1 MPDSSPVPT
10 ALIPI
15 LDGLPGPWGLL
26 AVLLYLSFVLH
37 LLLVNAV
44 VGVSAITLADRLRSG
59 PSPFLRADLRDQ
71 SILLPK
77 GVALVVNFAI
87 PPFLFLQGIY
97 GQFIYASSVLAAL
110 WWLPLMAVVMLAYYG
125 LYINMY
131 QAGISERARSVALA
145 LSLVLL
151 LWSAFLLVN
160 NSTLMQSPERWTAYG
175 QNANGLLLN
184 LGDPQLLPRYLHV
197 LLSCLAVGGLC
208 LALPA
213 QYRSRRLSEEAP
225 ASERR
230 YLREREA
237 AGLSCFF
244 YATLAQLPVGG
255 WFFLSLPPAQRK
267 LFMAGD
273 QTATL
278 LFFASLF
285 LIGFALLAARRGR
298 SLAAALSALITIFF
312 MAGMRSILRASLLE
326 PYYQPSMR
334 PVESGPLILFLAALA
349 VSVLIIVRLVAV
361 YRRQAMLPMLEDA
374 ESAQPA
380 TEPDRCGAP
389 AEEPPLPVRTG
400 TPDRARAHDAML
412 VNEIAMGRMDNDEQ
426 AEADPEPDAR
436 PFGGKRP

>member
-1 MPDSSPVPT
+1 MPDSSFDPT

-97 GQFIYASSVLAAL
+97 GQFIYSSSVLTAL
-110 WWLPLMAVVMLAYYG
+110 WWLPLMAVAMMAYYG

-151 LWSAFLLVN
+151 LWTAFLLVN

-175 QNANGLLLN
+175 KNANGLLLN

-213 QYRSRRLSEEAP
+213 RYRSRRLSEETP

-255 WFFLSLPPAQRK
+255 WFFLSLPHAQRK

-273 QTATL
+273 HTASL

-298 SLAAALSALITIFF
+298 PLAAALSALATIFL

-326 PYYQPSMR
+326 PYYR
-334 PVESGPLILFLAALA
+334 PAVRPAESGPLLLFFGALA
-349 VSVLIIVRLVAV
+349 VSTFIVIRLVAV
-361 YRRQAMLPMLEDA
+361 YRRQAMLPMLENA
-374 ESAQPA
+374 EAGRPA
-380 TEPDRCGAP
+380 TEPDRCDAP
-389 AEEPPLPVRTG
+389 TEERTR
-400 TPDRARAHDAML
+400 PARAGMSDGAREHDTIL
-412 VNEIAMGRMDNDEQ
+412 VNEIAMGRADDDEQ

-436 PFGGKRP
+436 PHGGKRP